1 MSRLNIIVLVV
12 VLVVAALLS
21 TLAASKMQGMQG
33 GLLGFLS
40 PFLRTSTAVQ
50 EQIGAVGKGLKTLD
64 QLEAENKVLS
74 TENKELRAVNQTL
87 RDLESEN
94 NKLRAALEYRERSVF
109 KLVPARVIG
118 REASTWWNTIKIN
131 RGFEDGLEPDQT
143 VLTDLGLVGKTT
155 TVAKNES
162 IVLLITDETCK
173 VAVKVEG
180 SREQGILS
188 GQRISDDRG
197 SSEMQLNF
205 LTKTA
210 NLQPDQKIYTA
221 GVSGGVFP
229 TGILVGSV
237 KSFRTRAL
245 DGQAI
250 VQPTVDLATIEDV
263 FVVVGA
269 K

>member
-1 MSRLNIIVLVV
+1 M
-12 VLVVAALLS
+12 
-21 TLAASKMQGMQG
+21 
-33 GLLGFLS
+33 
-40 PFLRTSTAVQ
+40 
-50 EQIGAVGKGLKTLD
+50 
-64 QLEAENKVLS
+64 
-74 TENKELRAVNQTL
+74 
-87 RDLESEN
+87 
-94 NKLRAALEYRERSVF
+94 
-109 KLVPARVIG
+109 PARVIG
-118 REASTWWNTIKIN
+118 RNASTWWNTITIN
-131 RGFEDGLEPDQT
+131 RGFEDGLEADQT
-143 VLTDLGLVGKTT
+143 VLTDIGLVGKTT

-180 SREQGILS
+180 TREQGILS

-197 SSEMQLNF
+197 SSETQLNF

-229 TGILVGSV
+229 TGIFVGTV

-250 VQPTVDLATIEDV
+250 VQPAVDLATIEDV